1 MAKFSL
7 GNIRDQLKKQLKNN
21 KVVQTL
27 VTYLNPPTKK
37 EFARLKAEMISEFR
51 QLKVVEA
58 IEYGPGFGDNDFAD
72 LLGRGGKGDLFSFLG
87 FKRRQKPI
95 NAIIAVLR
103 KMTLRRTIF
112 LTWQVDNFPFVE
124 KIEEATKDQL
134 PWANG
139 YSWVTGL
146 EDGIPGLGQYINA
159 PFAKMGV
166 TQSLSHFGLQKESGP
181 RLNTKPVKWITPFIN
196 DWFKRFEDMGFKIVK
211 EV

>member
-7 GNIRDQLKKQLKNN
+7 GNIKDQLKKQLKNS

-27 VTYLNPPTKK
+27 VAYLNPPTKK
-37 EFARLKAEMISEFR
+37 EFERLKREMISEFR

-58 IEYGPGFGDNDFAD
+58 IEYGPGFGDNDFAGI
-72 LLGRGGKGDLFSFLG
+72 LGGRGDLFSFLG

-103 KMTLRRTIF
+103 QMTLRRTVF

-134 PWANG
+134 EWADG

-146 EDGIPGLGQYINA
+146 EDGIPGLGKYVNA
-159 PFAKMGV
+159 PFGSMGV
-166 TQSLSHFGLQKESGP
+166 AQSRSHFGLQKEHGSSRETQP
-181 RLNTKPVKWITPFIN
+181 IKWITPFIN
-196 DWFKRFEDMGFKIVK
+196 DWYKRFEEMGFAVVK
-211 EV
+211 NV